1 MRTNRQFTRE
11 FKLSILKEL
20 ETKKLAEICR
30 EHNLAHSTVC
40 GWKNDYV
47 NNPNEA
53 FKGQGNLWKLEAKLA
68 ERERLIGELYA
79 ENSFLKKAYEKLKL
93 CLAEERRK
101 R

>member
-1 MRTNRQFTRE
+1 M
-11 FKLSILKEL
+11 
-20 ETKKLAEICR
+20 
-30 EHNLAHSTVC
+30 
-40 GWKNDYV
+40 